1 MGSSDADERPRSISH
16 WCELS
21 DASAKAGDHLGA
33 CDYALLGLEQH
44 PSARELQYRAILG
57 LSRAG
62 AKKRA
67 RQLWEKCELVP
78 KLEID
83 ASREG
88 LEENI
93 AALGARLDREAALTI
108 APGEQRS
115 SMLKVAATR
124 YEVIYRRTQG
134 TFPGINAA
142 VLYELSGDESRA
154 KEIAARIVEQCE
166 RAAPGT
172 AEGAFQVAA
181 DLAAANLLLNRLDA
195 GEAAIA
201 DAAKLASNASS
212 VASTRKQ
219 LLQVCE
225 HKGID
230 SSIISKLRNRSIV
243 HYTCQ
248 GMPDHS
254 PNTDMAFVTDAVAKE
269 LADRNVGYAYGS
281 LGAPGDT
288 LVVELLLER
297 QAEVCVVLPC
307 DTDSFRSG
315 SVAGAGQ
322 TWLSRFDQSLK
333 RVRLVQA
340 TDGDYACDLDV
351 FAYSSR
357 LAMGMAL
364 LAAQNLCTEVV
375 QLAVVS
381 DQSAT
386 NVWSAVRVWKRLG
399 LETIAIIA
407 NEASSGTEP
416 GPGGPSPTL
425 PPRKV
430 RAIIFG
436 DFAHFSRLDDRQML
450 TFFDRIMGCV
460 AETLDRY
467 DGHIVTRNTWG
478 DGIYIVLDDIEK
490 AARCALEIQTELG
503 RIDLPLLGLPATLGL
518 RVGLHAGAV
527 FEIQDPVLKS
537 VGFTGTDISR
547 TARIEPTT
555 PPGEVYVTEAFA
567 ALLALT
573 SQPDL
578 VCDYVGLMNLPK
590 GSGRLRTYW
599 LRLV

>member
-1 MGSSDADERPRSISH
+1 MASSDADEGSRSIAD
-16 WCELS
+16 WCKLS

-33 CDYALLGLEQH
+33 CDSALLGLEQH

-67 RQLWEKCELVP
+67 RQLWEKCDLTP
-78 KLEID
+78 KLETESSQD
-83 ASREG
+83 N

-93 AALGARLDREAALTI
+93 AALGARLDREAALAI
-108 APGEQRS
+108 APGEERS
-115 SMLKVAATR
+115 SMLKAAAAR
-124 YEVIYRRTQG
+124 YEAIYRRTRG

-142 VLYELSGDESRA
+142 VLYELSGDEGRA
-154 KEIAARIVEQCE
+154 KKIAARIVEQCE
-166 RAAPGT
+166 RSMADT

-181 DLAAANLLLNRLDA
+181 DRAAASLLLDRLDA
-195 GEAAIA
+195 GQAAIA

-219 LLQVCE
+219 LIQICE
-225 HKGID
+225 HKRID
-230 SSIISKLRNRSIV
+230 RSILSKLRNRSII

-248 GMPDHS
+248 EMPDHF
-254 PNTDMAFVTDAVAKE
+254 PNAEASITDAIAKE
-269 LADRNVGYAYGS
+269 LTDRNVGYAYGS
-281 LGAPGDT
+281 LGSPADA
-288 LVVELLLER
+288 LIVELLLER

-307 DTDSFRSG
+307 NTNSFRNG
-315 SVAGAGQ
+315 SVAGAGH

-333 RVRLVQA
+333 RVRLIQA
-340 TDGDYACDLDV
+340 TDGDYAGDLDV
-351 FAYSSR
+351 FAHSSR

-364 LAAQNLCTEVV
+364 LAAQNLCTDVV
-375 QLAVVS
+375 QLAVS
-381 DQSAT
+381 DQSTA
-386 NVWSAVRVWKRLG
+386 NARSAVREWKRLG
-399 LETIAIIA
+399 LETIPIIA
-407 NEASSGTEP
+407 SEASSGTKP

-425 PPRKV
+425 PTRKV

-436 DFAHFSRLDDRQML
+436 DFEHFSRLDDRQML

-467 DGHIVTRNTWG
+467 EGHIVTRNTWG

-518 RVGLHAGAV
+518 RIGLHAGAV

-537 VGFTGTDISR
+537 IGFTGTDISR

-567 ALLALT
+567 ALLTLT
-573 SQPDL
+573 SQRDL
-578 VCDYVGLMNLPK
+578 ACDYVGLMNLPK
-590 GSGRLRTYW
+590 GYGRLRTYW
-599 LRLV
+599 LRAV